1 MSRMGPTSKE
11 DLHATA
17 RVPLA
22 QIGPCLPLPKS
33 PTLPKLLPH
42 PDLSYITP
50 GTFCFSLTH
59 VIPVP
64 Q

>member
-1 MSRMGPTSKE
+1 MLWLGFSFS
-11 DLHATA
+11 
-17 RVPLA
+17 A
-22 QIGPCLPLPKS
+22 QIGSCLPLPKS
-33 PTLPKLLPH
+33 PTLPKLPH

-50 GTFCFSLTH
+50 GTFCFSLPH